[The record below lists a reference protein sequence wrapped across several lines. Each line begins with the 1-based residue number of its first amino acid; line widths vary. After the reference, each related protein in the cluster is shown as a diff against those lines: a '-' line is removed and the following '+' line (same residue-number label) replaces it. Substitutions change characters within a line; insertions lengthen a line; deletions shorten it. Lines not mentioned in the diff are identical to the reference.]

1 MHTPISSI
9 DRNLEAVG
17 YAGAK
22 LLDRLMQKK
31 SPPAKPIRIP
41 PMGIIA
47 RKSSDLLAV
56 SHPGVARSLR
66 FLWENY
72 HRPIGVEDLV
82 KVAAMSRSALHQAFL
97 EQIGRPPGRE
107 LHRIRI
113 ENAKRMMARSRMK
126 LEALAEGCG
135 YQNANTFWLAFK
147 QTVGISPKQY
157 QKRFCI

>member
-1 MHTPISSI
+1 MRTPVSSV
-9 DRNLEAVG
+9 DRNLETVG
-17 YAGAK
+17 YTGAR
-22 LLDRLMQKK
+22 LLDRLMQRKQ
-31 SPPAKPIRIP
+31 PPAKPIRIP
-41 PMGIIA
+41 PAGIIA

-56 SHPGVARSLR
+56 NHPGVARSLR

-82 KVAAMSRSALHQAFL
+82 KVAGMSRSALHQAFL
-97 EQIGRPPGRE
+97 EHTGRPPGRE

-113 ENAKRMMARSRMK
+113 ENAKRLLAQPGIK
-126 LEALAEGCG
+126 LAALAEGCG

-147 QTVGISPKQY
+147 QTTGISPKQY